1 MTTTFITLDVW
12 QPSNIRVKVNQG
24 EVNSRFLQ
32 VKILDKKKPF
42 NLTGKTVIFYAT
54 KPDGNLIFN
63 NCEIEKATN
72 GIVTLQLTSQMSIV
86 PGIMRDC
93 EFHIL
98 DEELTKLKV
107 KGLSIEIARCTD
119 FESAI
124 ESTSEFTALTQ
135 ALDEVNKVM
144 EAYSE
149 ENIMGKIMSMDG
161 EGCGLD
167 ADLLDGK
174 HGSEYATAKQGE
186 KADSA
191 VQGIK
196 ANGLVLPVD
205 SANAVNLTPENLNVV
220 PIGRTVNNKALSSD
234 ITLSYSD
241 VGGASSTQGSKAD
254 SAIQGIRGNG
264 TAILPDES
272 RIVNI
277 TPENIEAV
285 PITRTIN
292 EKALSSNIT
301 ITALDIGAAS
311 IEQGNKADSAIQS
324 IQGNGKIIQP
334 DFNRSVVITPE
345 NIGAVPLERN
355 INDKALDEDI
365 TLSASDIGAAAIEHG
380 EHVPSVQAADNSVF
394 LRNDNS
400 WQPVTPE
407 NIGAATEEQGQ
418 KADYA
423 IQGIQ
428 VNGVHVSPDLN
439 RYVNVTIED
448 LEAVP
453 KERKINN
460 KSLDA
465 DITLT
470 AADIGAAEINH
481 SHTPQEI
488 GAATTE
494 QGSKADSA
502 IQGVKLNGNLLIL
515 DDENVVDIEV
525 SEVSG
530 ATAAQGAK
538 ADSAI
543 QGVKING
550 SLITPD
556 DENVVDIE
564 VSEVVPIEKGGTGA
578 TTVEQAWQN
587 LKIYTDVSQLGL
599 SFKTT
604 CKSIYQALPAGAIG
618 MFPFESKYDTIT
630 DAPCSK
636 GIITIFNPVKYRPL
650 LLCQQCISTGSAHA
664 YFFVGYANS
673 TYDNVTWYRIFN
685 GDMTASIPQGG
696 TGANTAEQALI
707 NLGAAKSADIGDVT
721 TLATTDKT
729 VVGAINELY
738 SLINPGS

>member
-1 MTTTFITLDVW
+1 MTTKSITLNVW
-12 QPSNIRVKVNQG
+12 QPNDMRVKVNQG
-24 EVNSRFLQ
+24 EVNSRFLEI
-32 VKILDKKKPF
+32 KILDKKKAF
-42 NLTGKTVIFYAT
+42 NLTDKTVIFYAT

-63 NCEIEKATN
+63 YCEIIDAQKGLINLAM
-72 GIVTLQLTSQMSIV
+72 TSQMSIV

-93 EFHIL
+93 EIDIL

-107 KGLSIEIARCTD
+107 KGLSIEIIRCTD

-124 ESTSEFTALTQ
+124 ESTSEFTV
-135 ALDEVNKVM
+135 LDEALADVKKVM
-144 EAYSE
+144 DAYSE

-174 HGSEYATAKQGE
+174 HGSEYATAAQGE
-186 KADSA
+186 KAESA
-191 VQGIK
+191 IQGIK
-196 ANGLVLPVD
+196 ANGLVLPID
-205 SANAVNLTPENLNVV
+205 SANVVNLTPENLNVV
-220 PIGRTVNNKALSSD
+220 PIGRTVNNKELSSD

-241 VGGASSTQGSKAD
+241 VGGASSAQGSKAD

-264 TAILPDES
+264 MAILPDES

-292 EKALSSNIT
+292 EKALSRNIT

-345 NIGAVPLERN
+345 NIGAVPVERK
-355 INDKALDEDI
+355 INDKALNEDI

-380 EHVPSVQAADNSVF
+380 EHVPSVQAADNSIF

-400 WQPVTPE
+400 WKPVTPK

-428 VNGVHVSPDLN
+428 VNGVYVSPDLN

-460 KSLDA
+460 KSLES
-465 DITLT
+465 DIALT
-470 AADIGAAEINH
+470 AADVWAAEINH

-488 GAATTE
+488 NAATAE
-494 QGSKADSA
+494 QGMKADLA
-502 IQGVKLNGNLLIL
+502 VQGVKLNGSLIIP
-515 DDENVVDIEV
+515 DAENVVDIEV
-525 SEVSG
+525 SELGG
-530 ATAAQGAK
+530 ATAEQGAK
-538 ADSAI
+538 ADSAL
-543 QGVKING
+543 QGVKVNGTLLEADSQNIVDVIVSGGGGSSSVTYTAEIGTNWVAAETGEYTQTVVVNGILATDNPIVDVVLDTAKNTALSQLEAWSLISKIETSNG
-550 SLITPD
+550 SITVTCLEEAPTTAILIQIK
-556 DENVVDIE
+556 VV
-564 VSEVVPIEKGGTGA
+564 
-578 TTVEQAWQN
+578 
-587 LKIYTDVSQLGL
+587 
-599 SFKTT
+599 
-604 CKSIYQALPAGAIG
+604 
-618 MFPFESKYDTIT
+618 
-630 DAPCSK
+630 
-636 GIITIFNPVKYRPL
+636 R
-650 LLCQQCISTGSAHA
+650 
-664 YFFVGYANS
+664 
-673 TYDNVTWYRIFN
+673 
-685 GDMTASIPQGG
+685 
-696 TGANTAEQALI
+696 
-707 NLGAAKSADIGDVT
+707 
-721 TLATTDKT
+721 
-729 VVGAINELY
+729 
-738 SLINPGS
+738 

>member
-1 MTTTFITLDVW
+1 M
-12 QPSNIRVKVNQG
+12 
-24 EVNSRFLQ
+24 
-32 VKILDKKKPF
+32 
-42 NLTGKTVIFYAT
+42 
-54 KPDGNLIFN
+54 IFN
-63 NCEIEKATN
+63 YCEIIDAQKGLINLAM
-72 GIVTLQLTSQMSIV
+72 TSQMSIV

-93 EFHIL
+93 EIDIL

-107 KGLSIEIARCTD
+107 KGLSIEIIRCTD

-124 ESTSEFTALTQ
+124 ESTSEFTV
-135 ALDEVNKVM
+135 LDEALADVKKVM
-144 EAYSE
+144 DAYSE

-174 HGSEYATAKQGE
+174 HGSEYATAAQGE
-186 KADSA
+186 KAESA
-191 VQGIK
+191 IQGIK
-196 ANGLVLPVD
+196 ANGLVLPID
-205 SANAVNLTPENLNVV
+205 SGNAVNLTPENLNVV

-241 VGGASSTQGSKAD
+241 VGGASSAQGSKAD

-264 TAILPDES
+264 MAILPDES

-345 NIGAVPLERN
+345 NIGAVPVERK
-355 INDKALDEDI
+355 INDKALNEDI

-380 EHVPSVQAADNSVF
+380 EHVPSVQAADNSIF

-400 WQPVTPE
+400 WEPVTPK

-428 VNGVHVSPDLN
+428 VNGVYVSPDLN

-460 KSLDA
+460 KNLES
-465 DITLT
+465 DIALT
-470 AADIGAAEINH
+470 AADVWAAEINH

-488 GAATTE
+488 NAATAE
-494 QGSKADSA
+494 QGMKADLA
-502 IQGVKLNGNLLIL
+502 VQGVKLNGSLIIP
-515 DDENVVDIEV
+515 DAENVVDIEV
-525 SEVSG
+525 SELGG
-530 ATAAQGAK
+530 ATAEQGAK
-538 ADSAI
+538 ADSAL
-543 QGVKING
+543 QGVKVNGTLLEADSQNIVDVIVSGGGGSSSVTYTAEIGTNWVAAETGEYTQTVVVNGILATDNPIVDVVLDTAKNTALSQLEAWSLISKIETSNG
-550 SLITPD
+550 SITVTCLEEAPTTAIPIQIK
-556 DENVVDIE
+556 VV
-564 VSEVVPIEKGGTGA
+564 S
-578 TTVEQAWQN
+578 
-587 LKIYTDVSQLGL
+587 
-599 SFKTT
+599 
-604 CKSIYQALPAGAIG
+604 
-618 MFPFESKYDTIT
+618 
-630 DAPCSK
+630 
-636 GIITIFNPVKYRPL
+636 
-650 LLCQQCISTGSAHA
+650 
-664 YFFVGYANS
+664 
-673 TYDNVTWYRIFN
+673 
-685 GDMTASIPQGG
+685 
-696 TGANTAEQALI
+696 
-707 NLGAAKSADIGDVT
+707 
-721 TLATTDKT
+721 
-729 VVGAINELY
+729 
-738 SLINPGS
+738 

>member
-1 MTTTFITLDVW
+1 MTTKSITLNVW
-12 QPSNIRVKVNQG
+12 QPNDVRVQVNQG
-24 EVNSRFLQ
+24 EVNSRFLEI
-32 VKILDKKKPF
+32 KILDKKKAF
-42 NLTGKTVIFYAT
+42 NLTDKTVIFYAT

-63 NCEIEKATN
+63 YCEIIDAQKGLINLAM
-72 GIVTLQLTSQMSIV
+72 TSQMSIV

-93 EFHIL
+93 EIDIL

-107 KGLSIEIARCTD
+107 KGLSIEIIRCTD

-124 ESTSEFTALTQ
+124 ESTSEFTV
-135 ALDEVNKVM
+135 LDEALADVKKVM
-144 EAYSE
+144 DAYSE

-174 HGSEYATAKQGE
+174 HGSEYATAAQGE
-186 KADSA
+186 KAESA
-191 VQGIK
+191 IQGIK
-196 ANGLVLPVD
+196 ANGLVLPID
-205 SANAVNLTPENLNVV
+205 SANVVNLTPENLNVV
-220 PIGRTVNNKALSSD
+220 PIGRTVNNKELSSD

-241 VGGASSTQGSKAD
+241 VGGASSAQGSKAD
-254 SAIQGIRGNG
+254 SAIQEIRGNG

-301 ITALDIGAAS
+301 INALDIGAAS

-345 NIGAVPLERN
+345 NIGAVPVERK
-355 INDKALDEDI
+355 INDKALNEDI

-380 EHVPSVQAADNSVF
+380 EHVPSVQAADNSIF

-400 WQPVTPE
+400 WEPVTPK

-428 VNGVHVSPDLN
+428 VNGVYVSPDLN

-460 KSLDA
+460 KSLES
-465 DITLT
+465 DIALT
-470 AADIGAAEINH
+470 AADVWAAEINH

-488 GAATTE
+488 NAATAE
-494 QGSKADSA
+494 QGMKADLA
-502 IQGVKLNGNLLIL
+502 VQGVKLNGSLIIP
-515 DDENVVDIEV
+515 DAENVVDIEV
-525 SEVSG
+525 SELGG
-530 ATAAQGAK
+530 ATAEQGAK
-538 ADSAI
+538 ADSAL
-543 QGVKING
+543 QGVKVNGTLLEPDSQNIVDVIVSGGGGSSSVTYTAEIGTNWVAAETGEYTQTVVVNGILATDNPIVDVVLATAKNTALSQLEAWSLISKIETSNG
-550 SLITPD
+550 SITVTCLEEAPTTAIPIQIK
-556 DENVVDIE
+556 VV
-564 VSEVVPIEKGGTGA
+564 
-578 TTVEQAWQN
+578 
-587 LKIYTDVSQLGL
+587 
-599 SFKTT
+599 
-604 CKSIYQALPAGAIG
+604 
-618 MFPFESKYDTIT
+618 
-630 DAPCSK
+630 
-636 GIITIFNPVKYRPL
+636 R
-650 LLCQQCISTGSAHA
+650 
-664 YFFVGYANS
+664 
-673 TYDNVTWYRIFN
+673 
-685 GDMTASIPQGG
+685 
-696 TGANTAEQALI
+696 
-707 NLGAAKSADIGDVT
+707 
-721 TLATTDKT
+721 
-729 VVGAINELY
+729 
-738 SLINPGS
+738 

>member
-1 MTTTFITLDVW
+1 MTTKSITLNVW
-12 QPSNIRVKVNQG
+12 QPNDVRVQVNQG
-24 EVNSRFLQ
+24 EVNSRFLEI
-32 VKILDKKKPF
+32 KILDKKKAF
-42 NLTGKTVIFYAT
+42 NLAGKTVIFYAT

-63 NCEIEKATN
+63 YCEIIDAQKGLINLAM
-72 GIVTLQLTSQMSIV
+72 TSQMSIV

-93 EFHIL
+93 EIDIL

-107 KGLSIEIARCTD
+107 KGLSIEIIRCTD

-124 ESTSEFTALTQ
+124 ESTSEFTV
-135 ALDEVNKVM
+135 LDEALADVKKVM
-144 EAYSE
+144 DAYSE

-174 HGSEYATAKQGE
+174 HGSEYATAAQGE
-186 KADSA
+186 KAESA
-191 VQGIK
+191 IQGIK
-196 ANGLVLPVD
+196 ANGLVLPID
-205 SANAVNLTPENLNVV
+205 SANVVNLTPENLNVV
-220 PIGRTVNNKALSSD
+220 PIGRTVNNKELSSD

-241 VGGASSTQGSKAD
+241 VGGASSAQGSKAD

-264 TAILPDES
+264 MAILPDES

-292 EKALSSNIT
+292 EKALSRNIT

-345 NIGAVPLERN
+345 NIGAVPVERK
-355 INDKALDEDI
+355 INDKALNEDI

-380 EHVPSVQAADNSVF
+380 EHVPSVQAADNSIF

-400 WQPVTPE
+400 WKPVTPK

-428 VNGVHVSPDLN
+428 VNGVYVSPDLN

-460 KSLDA
+460 KNLES
-465 DITLT
+465 DIALT
-470 AADIGAAEINH
+470 AADVWAAEINH

-488 GAATTE
+488 NAATAK
-494 QGSKADSA
+494 QGMKADLA
-502 IQGVKLNGNLLIL
+502 VQGVKLNGSLIIP
-515 DDENVVDIEV
+515 DAENVVDIEV
-525 SEVSG
+525 SELGG
-530 ATAAQGAK
+530 ATAEQGAK
-538 ADSAI
+538 ADSAL
-543 QGVKING
+543 QGVKVNGTLLEADSQNIVDVIVSGGGGSSSVTYTAEIGANWVAAETGEYTQTVVVNGILATDNPIVDVVLDTAKNTALSQLEAWSLISKIETSNG
-550 SLITPD
+550 SITVTCLEEAPTTAILIQIK
-556 DENVVDIE
+556 VV
-564 VSEVVPIEKGGTGA
+564 
-578 TTVEQAWQN
+578 
-587 LKIYTDVSQLGL
+587 
-599 SFKTT
+599 
-604 CKSIYQALPAGAIG
+604 
-618 MFPFESKYDTIT
+618 
-630 DAPCSK
+630 
-636 GIITIFNPVKYRPL
+636 R
-650 LLCQQCISTGSAHA
+650 
-664 YFFVGYANS
+664 
-673 TYDNVTWYRIFN
+673 
-685 GDMTASIPQGG
+685 
-696 TGANTAEQALI
+696 
-707 NLGAAKSADIGDVT
+707 
-721 TLATTDKT
+721 
-729 VVGAINELY
+729 
-738 SLINPGS
+738 

>member
-1 MTTTFITLDVW
+1 MTTKSITLNVW
-12 QPSNIRVKVNQG
+12 QPNDVRVQVNQG
-24 EVNSRFLQ
+24 EVNSRFLEI
-32 VKILDKKKPF
+32 KILDKKKAF

-63 NCEIEKATN
+63 YCEIIDAQKGLINLAM
-72 GIVTLQLTSQMSIV
+72 TSQMSIV

-93 EFHIL
+93 ELDIL
-98 DEELTKLKV
+98 DDKLTKLKV
-107 KGLSIEIARCTD
+107 KGLSIEITRCTD

-196 ANGLVLPVD
+196 ANGLVLPID
-205 SANAVNLTPENLNVV
+205 SANVVNLTPKNLNVV
-220 PIGRTVNNKALSSD
+220 PIGRTVNNKELSSD

-241 VGGASSTQGSKAD
+241 VGGASSAQGSKAD

-264 TAILPDES
+264 MAILPDES

-301 ITALDIGAAS
+301 ITALDISAAS

-345 NIGAVPLERN
+345 NIGAVPVERK
-355 INDKALDEDI
+355 INDKALNEDI

-380 EHVPSVQAADNSVF
+380 EHVPSVQAADNSIF

-400 WQPVTPE
+400 WKPVTPK

-460 KSLDA
+460 KNLES
-465 DITLT
+465 DIALT
-470 AADIGAAEINH
+470 AADVWAAEINH

-488 GAATTE
+488 NAATAE
-494 QGSKADSA
+494 QGMKADLA
-502 IQGVKLNGNLLIL
+502 VQGVKLNGSLIIP
-515 DDENVVDIEV
+515 DAENVVDIEV
-525 SEVSG
+525 SELGG
-530 ATAAQGAK
+530 ATAEQGAK
-538 ADSAI
+538 ADSAL
-543 QGVKING
+543 QGVKVNGTLLEADSQNIVDVIVSGGGGSSSVTYTAEIGANWVAAETGEYTQTVVVNGILATDNPIVDVVLDTAKNTALSQLEAWSLISKIETSNG
-550 SLITPD
+550 SITVTCLEEAPTTAILIQIK
-556 DENVVDIE
+556 VV
-564 VSEVVPIEKGGTGA
+564 
-578 TTVEQAWQN
+578 
-587 LKIYTDVSQLGL
+587 
-599 SFKTT
+599 
-604 CKSIYQALPAGAIG
+604 
-618 MFPFESKYDTIT
+618 
-630 DAPCSK
+630 
-636 GIITIFNPVKYRPL
+636 R
-650 LLCQQCISTGSAHA
+650 
-664 YFFVGYANS
+664 
-673 TYDNVTWYRIFN
+673 
-685 GDMTASIPQGG
+685 
-696 TGANTAEQALI
+696 
-707 NLGAAKSADIGDVT
+707 
-721 TLATTDKT
+721 
-729 VVGAINELY
+729 
-738 SLINPGS
+738 

>member
-1 MTTTFITLDVW
+1 MTTKSITLNVW
-12 QPSNIRVKVNQG
+12 QPNDVRVQVNQG
-24 EVNSRFLQ
+24 EVNSRFLEI
-32 VKILDKKKPF
+32 KILDKKKAF
-42 NLTGKTVIFYAT
+42 NLAGKTVIFYAT

-63 NCEIEKATN
+63 YCEIIDAQKGLINLAM
-72 GIVTLQLTSQMSIV
+72 TSQMSIV

-93 EFHIL
+93 EIDIL

-107 KGLSIEIARCTD
+107 KGLSIEIIRCTD

-124 ESTSEFTALTQ
+124 ESTSEFTV
-135 ALDEVNKVM
+135 LDEALADVKKVM
-144 EAYSE
+144 DAYSE

-174 HGSEYATAKQGE
+174 HGSEYATAAQGE
-186 KADSA
+186 KAESA
-191 VQGIK
+191 IQGIK
-196 ANGLVLPVD
+196 ANGLVLPID
-205 SANAVNLTPENLNVV
+205 SANVVNLTPENLNVV
-220 PIGRTVNNKALSSD
+220 PIGRTVNNKELSSD

-241 VGGASSTQGSKAD
+241 VGGASSAQGSKAD

-264 TAILPDES
+264 MAILPDES

-345 NIGAVPLERN
+345 NIGAVPVERK
-355 INDKALDEDI
+355 INDKALNEDI

-380 EHVPSVQAADNSVF
+380 EHVPSVQAADNSIF

-400 WQPVTPE
+400 WKPVTPK

-428 VNGVHVSPDLN
+428 VNGVYVSPDLN

-460 KSLDA
+460 KNLES
-465 DITLT
+465 DIALT
-470 AADIGAAEINH
+470 AADVWAAEINH

-488 GAATTE
+488 NAATAE
-494 QGSKADSA
+494 QGMKADLA
-502 IQGVKLNGNLLIL
+502 VQGVKLNGSLIIP
-515 DDENVVDIEV
+515 DAENVVDIEV
-525 SEVSG
+525 SELGG
-530 ATAAQGAK
+530 ATAEQGAK
-538 ADSAI
+538 ADSAL
-543 QGVKING
+543 QGVKVNGTLLEADSQNIVDVIVSGGGGSSSVTYTAEIGTNWVAAETGEYTQTVVVNGILATDNPIVDVVLATAKNTALSQLEAWSLISKIETSNG
-550 SLITPD
+550 SITVTCLEEAPTTAIPIQIK
-556 DENVVDIE
+556 VV
-564 VSEVVPIEKGGTGA
+564 
-578 TTVEQAWQN
+578 
-587 LKIYTDVSQLGL
+587 
-599 SFKTT
+599 
-604 CKSIYQALPAGAIG
+604 
-618 MFPFESKYDTIT
+618 
-630 DAPCSK
+630 
-636 GIITIFNPVKYRPL
+636 R
-650 LLCQQCISTGSAHA
+650 
-664 YFFVGYANS
+664 
-673 TYDNVTWYRIFN
+673 
-685 GDMTASIPQGG
+685 
-696 TGANTAEQALI
+696 
-707 NLGAAKSADIGDVT
+707 
-721 TLATTDKT
+721 
-729 VVGAINELY
+729 
-738 SLINPGS
+738 

>member
-1 MTTTFITLDVW
+1 MTTKSITLNVW
-12 QPSNIRVKVNQG
+12 QPNDVRVQVNQG
-24 EVNSRFLQ
+24 EVNSRFLEI
-32 VKILDKKKPF
+32 KILDKKKAF

-63 NCEIEKATN
+63 YCEIIDAQKGLINLAM
-72 GIVTLQLTSQMSIV
+72 TSQMSIV

-93 EFHIL
+93 EIDIL

-107 KGLSIEIARCTD
+107 KGLSIEIIRCTD

-124 ESTSEFTALTQ
+124 ESTSEFTV
-135 ALDEVNKVM
+135 LDEALADVKKVM
-144 EAYSE
+144 DAYSE

-174 HGSEYATAKQGE
+174 HGSEYATAAQGE
-186 KADSA
+186 KAESA
-191 VQGIK
+191 IQGIK
-196 ANGLVLPVD
+196 ANGLVLPID
-205 SANAVNLTPENLNVV
+205 SANVVNLTPENLNVV
-220 PIGRTVNNKALSSD
+220 PIGRTVNNKELSSD

-241 VGGASSTQGSKAD
+241 VGGASSAQGSKAD

-264 TAILPDES
+264 MAILPDES

-345 NIGAVPLERN
+345 NIGAVPVERK
-355 INDKALDEDI
+355 INDKALNEDI

-380 EHVPSVQAADNSVF
+380 EHVPSVQAADNSIF

-400 WQPVTPE
+400 WEPVTPK

-428 VNGVHVSPDLN
+428 VNGVYVSPDLN

-460 KSLDA
+460 KNLES
-465 DITLT
+465 DIALT
-470 AADIGAAEINH
+470 AADVWAAEINH

-488 GAATTE
+488 NAATAE
-494 QGSKADSA
+494 QGMKADLA
-502 IQGVKLNGNLLIL
+502 VQGVKLNGSLIIP
-515 DDENVVDIEV
+515 DAENVVDIEV
-525 SEVSG
+525 SELGG
-530 ATAAQGAK
+530 ATAEQGAK
-538 ADSAI
+538 ADSAL
-543 QGVKING
+543 QGVKVNGTLLEADSQNIVDVIVSGGGGSSSVTYTAEIGANWVAAETGEYTQTVVVNGILATDNPIVDVVLDTAKNTALSQLEAWSLISKIETSNG
-550 SLITPD
+550 SITVTCLEEAPTTAIPIQIK
-556 DENVVDIE
+556 VV
-564 VSEVVPIEKGGTGA
+564 S
-578 TTVEQAWQN
+578 
-587 LKIYTDVSQLGL
+587 
-599 SFKTT
+599 
-604 CKSIYQALPAGAIG
+604 
-618 MFPFESKYDTIT
+618 
-630 DAPCSK
+630 
-636 GIITIFNPVKYRPL
+636 
-650 LLCQQCISTGSAHA
+650 
-664 YFFVGYANS
+664 
-673 TYDNVTWYRIFN
+673 
-685 GDMTASIPQGG
+685 
-696 TGANTAEQALI
+696 
-707 NLGAAKSADIGDVT
+707 
-721 TLATTDKT
+721 
-729 VVGAINELY
+729 
-738 SLINPGS
+738 

>member
-1 MTTTFITLDVW
+1 MTTKSITLNVW
-12 QPSNIRVKVNQG
+12 QPNDVRVQVNQG
-24 EVNSRFLQ
+24 EVNSRFLEI
-32 VKILDKKKPF
+32 KILDKKKAF

-63 NCEIEKATN
+63 YCEIIDAQKGLINLAM
-72 GIVTLQLTSQMSIV
+72 TSQMSIV

-93 EFHIL
+93 EIDIL
-98 DEELTKLKV
+98 DDELTKLKV
-107 KGLSIEIARCTD
+107 KGLSIEIIRCTD

-124 ESTSEFTALTQ
+124 ESTSEFTV
-135 ALDEVNKVM
+135 LDEALADVKKVM
-144 EAYSE
+144 DAYSE

-174 HGSEYATAKQGE
+174 HGSEYATAAQGE
-186 KADSA
+186 KAESA
-191 VQGIK
+191 IQGIK
-196 ANGLVLPVD
+196 ANGLVLPID
-205 SANAVNLTPENLNVV
+205 SANVVNLTPENLNVV
-220 PIGRTVNNKALSSD
+220 PIGRTVNNKELSSD

-241 VGGASSTQGSKAD
+241 VGGASSAQGSKAD

-264 TAILPDES
+264 MAILPDES

-292 EKALSSNIT
+292 EKALSRNIT

-345 NIGAVPLERN
+345 NIGAVPVERK
-355 INDKALDEDI
+355 INDKALNEDI

-380 EHVPSVQAADNSVF
+380 EHVPSVQAADNSIF

-400 WQPVTPE
+400 WKPVTPK

-428 VNGVHVSPDLN
+428 VNGVYVSPDLN

-460 KSLDA
+460 KSLES
-465 DITLT
+465 DIALT
-470 AADIGAAEINH
+470 AADVWAAEINH

-488 GAATTE
+488 NAATAE
-494 QGSKADSA
+494 QGMKADLA
-502 IQGVKLNGNLLIL
+502 VQGVKLNGSLIIP
-515 DDENVVDIEV
+515 DAENVVDIEV
-525 SEVSG
+525 SELGG
-530 ATAAQGAK
+530 ATAEQGAK
-538 ADSAI
+538 ADSAL
-543 QGVKING
+543 QGVKVNGTLLEPDSQNIVDVIVSGGGGSSSVTYTAEIGTNWVAAETGEYTQTVVVNGILATDNPIVDVVLATAKNTALSQLEAWSLISKIETSNG
-550 SLITPD
+550 SITVTCLEEAPTTAIPIQIK
-556 DENVVDIE
+556 VV
-564 VSEVVPIEKGGTGA
+564 
-578 TTVEQAWQN
+578 
-587 LKIYTDVSQLGL
+587 
-599 SFKTT
+599 
-604 CKSIYQALPAGAIG
+604 
-618 MFPFESKYDTIT
+618 
-630 DAPCSK
+630 
-636 GIITIFNPVKYRPL
+636 R
-650 LLCQQCISTGSAHA
+650 
-664 YFFVGYANS
+664 
-673 TYDNVTWYRIFN
+673 
-685 GDMTASIPQGG
+685 
-696 TGANTAEQALI
+696 
-707 NLGAAKSADIGDVT
+707 
-721 TLATTDKT
+721 
-729 VVGAINELY
+729 
-738 SLINPGS
+738 

>member
-1 MTTTFITLDVW
+1 MTTKSITLNVW
-12 QPSNIRVKVNQG
+12 QPNDVRVQVNQG
-24 EVNSRFLQ
+24 EVNSRFLEI
-32 VKILDKKKPF
+32 KILDKKKAF

-63 NCEIEKATN
+63 YCEIIDAQKGLINLAM
-72 GIVTLQLTSQMSIV
+72 TSQMSIV

-93 EFHIL
+93 EIDIL

-107 KGLSIEIARCTD
+107 KGLSIEIIRCTD

-124 ESTSEFTALTQ
+124 ESTSEFTV
-135 ALDEVNKVM
+135 LDEALADVKKVM
-144 EAYSE
+144 DAYSE

-174 HGSEYATAKQGE
+174 HGSEYATAAQGE
-186 KADSA
+186 KAESA
-191 VQGIK
+191 IQGIK
-196 ANGLVLPVD
+196 ANGLVLTVD

-220 PIGRTVNNKALSSD
+220 PIGRTVNNKELSSD

-241 VGGASSTQGSKAD
+241 VGGASSAQGSKAD

-264 TAILPDES
+264 MAILPDES

-345 NIGAVPLERN
+345 NIGAVPVERK
-355 INDKALDEDI
+355 INDKALNEDI

-380 EHVPSVQAADNSVF
+380 EHVPSVQAADNSIF

-400 WQPVTPE
+400 WKPVTPK

-428 VNGVHVSPDLN
+428 VNGVYVSPDLN

-460 KSLDA
+460 KNLES
-465 DITLT
+465 DIALT
-470 AADIGAAEINH
+470 AADVWAAEINH

-488 GAATTE
+488 NAATAE
-494 QGSKADSA
+494 QGMKADLA
-502 IQGVKLNGNLLIL
+502 VQGVKLNGSLIIP
-515 DDENVVDIEV
+515 DAENVVDIEV
-525 SEVSG
+525 SELGG
-530 ATAAQGAK
+530 ATAEQGAK
-538 ADSAI
+538 ADSAL
-543 QGVKING
+543 QGVKVNGTLLEADSQNIVDVIVSGGGGSSSVTYTAEIGTNWVAAETGEYTQTVVVNGILATDNPIVDVVLDTAKNTALSQLEAWSLISKIETSNG
-550 SLITPD
+550 SITVTCLEEAPTTAILIQIK
-556 DENVVDIE
+556 VV
-564 VSEVVPIEKGGTGA
+564 
-578 TTVEQAWQN
+578 
-587 LKIYTDVSQLGL
+587 
-599 SFKTT
+599 
-604 CKSIYQALPAGAIG
+604 
-618 MFPFESKYDTIT
+618 
-630 DAPCSK
+630 
-636 GIITIFNPVKYRPL
+636 R
-650 LLCQQCISTGSAHA
+650 
-664 YFFVGYANS
+664 
-673 TYDNVTWYRIFN
+673 
-685 GDMTASIPQGG
+685 
-696 TGANTAEQALI
+696 
-707 NLGAAKSADIGDVT
+707 
-721 TLATTDKT
+721 
-729 VVGAINELY
+729 
-738 SLINPGS
+738 

>member
-1 MTTTFITLDVW
+1 MTTKSITLNVW
-12 QPSNIRVKVNQG
+12 QPNDVRVQVNQG
-24 EVNSRFLQ
+24 EVNSRFLEI
-32 VKILDKKKPF
+32 KILDKKKAF
-42 NLTGKTVIFYAT
+42 NLAGKTVIFYAT

-63 NCEIEKATN
+63 YCEIIDAQKGLINLAM
-72 GIVTLQLTSQMSIV
+72 TSQMSIV

-93 EFHIL
+93 EIDIL
-98 DEELTKLKV
+98 DDELTKLKV

-124 ESTSEFTALTQ
+124 ESMSEFTALTQ

-174 HGSEYATAKQGE
+174 HGSEYATAAQGE
-186 KADSA
+186 KAESA
-191 VQGIK
+191 IQGIK
-196 ANGLVLPVD
+196 ANGLVLPID
-205 SANAVNLTPENLNVV
+205 SANVVNLTPENLNVV

-241 VGGASSTQGSKAD
+241 VGGASSAQGSKAD

-264 TAILPDES
+264 MAILPDES

-345 NIGAVPLERN
+345 NIGAVPVERK
-355 INDKALDEDI
+355 INDKALNEDI

-380 EHVPSVQAADNSVF
+380 EHVPSVQAADNSIF

-400 WQPVTPE
+400 WEPVTPK

-428 VNGVHVSPDLN
+428 VNGVYVSPDLN

-460 KSLDA
+460 KNLES
-465 DITLT
+465 DIALT
-470 AADIGAAEINH
+470 AADVWAAEINH

-488 GAATTE
+488 NAATAE
-494 QGSKADSA
+494 QGMKADLA
-502 IQGVKLNGNLLIL
+502 VQGVKLNGSLIIP
-515 DDENVVDIEV
+515 DAENVVDIEV
-525 SEVSG
+525 SELGG
-530 ATAAQGAK
+530 ATAEQGAK
-538 ADSAI
+538 ADSAL
-543 QGVKING
+543 QGVKVNGTLLEADSQNIVDVIVSGGGGSSSVTYTAEIGTNWVAAETGEYTQTVVVNGILATDNPIVDVVLDTAKNTALSQLEAWSLISKIETSNG
-550 SLITPD
+550 SITVTCLEEAPTTAIPIQIK
-556 DENVVDIE
+556 VV
-564 VSEVVPIEKGGTGA
+564 S
-578 TTVEQAWQN
+578 
-587 LKIYTDVSQLGL
+587 
-599 SFKTT
+599 
-604 CKSIYQALPAGAIG
+604 
-618 MFPFESKYDTIT
+618 
-630 DAPCSK
+630 
-636 GIITIFNPVKYRPL
+636 
-650 LLCQQCISTGSAHA
+650 
-664 YFFVGYANS
+664 
-673 TYDNVTWYRIFN
+673 
-685 GDMTASIPQGG
+685 
-696 TGANTAEQALI
+696 
-707 NLGAAKSADIGDVT
+707 
-721 TLATTDKT
+721 
-729 VVGAINELY
+729 
-738 SLINPGS
+738 

>member
-1 MTTTFITLDVW
+1 MTTKSITLNVW
-12 QPSNIRVKVNQG
+12 QPNDVRVQVNQG
-24 EVNSRFLQ
+24 EVNSRFLEI
-32 VKILDKKKPF
+32 KILDKKKAF
-42 NLTGKTVIFYAT
+42 NLAGKTVIFYAT

-63 NCEIEKATN
+63 YCEIIDAQKGLINLAM
-72 GIVTLQLTSQMSIV
+72 TSQMSIV

-93 EFHIL
+93 EIDIL

-107 KGLSIEIARCTD
+107 KGLSIEIIRCTD

-124 ESTSEFTALTQ
+124 ESTSEFTV
-135 ALDEVNKVM
+135 LDEALADVKKVM
-144 EAYSE
+144 DAYSE

-174 HGSEYATAKQGE
+174 HGSEYATAAQGE
-186 KADSA
+186 KAESA
-191 VQGIK
+191 IQGIK
-196 ANGLVLPVD
+196 ANGLVLPID
-205 SANAVNLTPENLNVV
+205 SANVVNLTPENLNVV
-220 PIGRTVNNKALSSD
+220 PIGRTVNNKELSSD

-241 VGGASSTQGSKAD
+241 VGGASSAQGSKAD

-264 TAILPDES
+264 MAILPDES

-301 ITALDIGAAS
+301 ITALDISAAS

-345 NIGAVPLERN
+345 NIGAVPVERK
-355 INDKALDEDI
+355 INDKALNEDI

-380 EHVPSVQAADNSVF
+380 EHVPSVQAADNSIF

-400 WQPVTPE
+400 WKPVTPK

-428 VNGVHVSPDLN
+428 VNGVYVSPDLN

-460 KSLDA
+460 KSLES
-465 DITLT
+465 DIALT
-470 AADIGAAEINH
+470 AADVWAAEINH

-488 GAATTE
+488 NAATAE
-494 QGSKADSA
+494 QGMKADLA
-502 IQGVKLNGNLLIL
+502 VQGVKLNGSLIIP
-515 DDENVVDIEV
+515 DAENVVDIEV
-525 SEVSG
+525 SELGG
-530 ATAAQGAK
+530 ATAEQGAK
-538 ADSAI
+538 ADSAL
-543 QGVKING
+543 QGVKVNGTLLEADSQNIVDVIVSGGGGSSSVTYTAEIGANWVAAETGEYTQTVVVNGILATDNPIVDVVLDTAKNTALSQLEAWSLISKIETSNG
-550 SLITPD
+550 SITVTCLEEAPTTAIPIQIK
-556 DENVVDIE
+556 VV
-564 VSEVVPIEKGGTGA
+564 S
-578 TTVEQAWQN
+578 
-587 LKIYTDVSQLGL
+587 
-599 SFKTT
+599 
-604 CKSIYQALPAGAIG
+604 
-618 MFPFESKYDTIT
+618 
-630 DAPCSK
+630 
-636 GIITIFNPVKYRPL
+636 
-650 LLCQQCISTGSAHA
+650 
-664 YFFVGYANS
+664 
-673 TYDNVTWYRIFN
+673 
-685 GDMTASIPQGG
+685 
-696 TGANTAEQALI
+696 
-707 NLGAAKSADIGDVT
+707 
-721 TLATTDKT
+721 
-729 VVGAINELY
+729 
-738 SLINPGS
+738 

>member
-1 MTTTFITLDVW
+1 MTTKSITLNVW
-12 QPSNIRVKVNQG
+12 QPNDVRVQVNQG
-24 EVNSRFLQ
+24 EVNSRFLEI
-32 VKILDKKKPF
+32 KILDKKKAF
-42 NLTGKTVIFYAT
+42 NLAGKTVIFYAT

-63 NCEIEKATN
+63 YCEIIDAQKGLINLAM
-72 GIVTLQLTSQMSIV
+72 TSQMSIV

-93 EFHIL
+93 EIDIL

-107 KGLSIEIARCTD
+107 KGLSIEIIRCTD

-124 ESTSEFTALTQ
+124 ESTSEFTV
-135 ALDEVNKVM
+135 LDEALADVKKVM
-144 EAYSE
+144 DAYSE

-174 HGSEYATAKQGE
+174 HGSEYVTAKQGE

-205 SANAVNLTPENLNVV
+205 SANVVNLTPENLNVV
-220 PIGRTVNNKALSSD
+220 PIGRTVNNKELSSD

-241 VGGASSTQGSKAD
+241 VGGASSAQGSKAD

-264 TAILPDES
+264 MAILPDES

-345 NIGAVPLERN
+345 NIGAVPVERK
-355 INDKALDEDI
+355 INDKALNEDI

-380 EHVPSVQAADNSVF
+380 EHVPSVQAADNSIF

-400 WQPVTPE
+400 WKPVTPK

-428 VNGVHVSPDLN
+428 VNGVYVSPDLN

-460 KSLDA
+460 KSLES
-465 DITLT
+465 DIALT
-470 AADIGAAEINH
+470 AADVWAAEINH

-488 GAATTE
+488 NAATAE
-494 QGSKADSA
+494 QGMKADLA
-502 IQGVKLNGNLLIL
+502 VQGVKLNGSLIIP
-515 DDENVVDIEV
+515 DAENVVDIEV
-525 SEVSG
+525 SELGG
-530 ATAAQGAK
+530 ATAEQGAK
-538 ADSAI
+538 ADSAL
-543 QGVKING
+543 QGVKVNGTLLEADSQNIVDVIVSGGGGSSSVTYTAEIGTNWVAAETGEYTQTVVVNGILATDNPIVDVVLDTAKNTALSQLEAWSLISKIETSNG
-550 SLITPD
+550 SITVTCLEEAPTTAILIQIK
-556 DENVVDIE
+556 VV
-564 VSEVVPIEKGGTGA
+564 
-578 TTVEQAWQN
+578 
-587 LKIYTDVSQLGL
+587 
-599 SFKTT
+599 
-604 CKSIYQALPAGAIG
+604 
-618 MFPFESKYDTIT
+618 
-630 DAPCSK
+630 
-636 GIITIFNPVKYRPL
+636 R
-650 LLCQQCISTGSAHA
+650 
-664 YFFVGYANS
+664 
-673 TYDNVTWYRIFN
+673 
-685 GDMTASIPQGG
+685 
-696 TGANTAEQALI
+696 
-707 NLGAAKSADIGDVT
+707 
-721 TLATTDKT
+721 
-729 VVGAINELY
+729 
-738 SLINPGS
+738 

>member
-1 MTTTFITLDVW
+1 MTTKSITLNVW
-12 QPSNIRVKVNQG
+12 QPNDVRVQVNQG
-24 EVNSRFLQ
+24 EVNSRFLEI
-32 VKILDKKKPF
+32 KILDKKKAF

-63 NCEIEKATN
+63 YCEIIDAQKGLINLAM
-72 GIVTLQLTSQMSIV
+72 TSQMSIV

-93 EFHIL
+93 EIDIL

-107 KGLSIEIARCTD
+107 KGLSIEIIRCTD

-124 ESTSEFTALTQ
+124 ESTSEFTV
-135 ALDEVNKVM
+135 LDEALADVKKVM
-144 EAYSE
+144 DAYSE

-220 PIGRTVNNKALSSD
+220 PIGRTVNNKELSSD

-241 VGGASSTQGSKAD
+241 VGGASSAQGSKAD

-264 TAILPDES
+264 MAILPDES

-301 ITALDIGAAS
+301 ITALDISAAS

-345 NIGAVPLERN
+345 NIGAVPVERK
-355 INDKALDEDI
+355 INDKALNEDI

-380 EHVPSVQAADNSVF
+380 EHVPSVQAADNSIF

-400 WQPVTPE
+400 WKPVTPK

-428 VNGVHVSPDLN
+428 VNGVYVSPDLN

-460 KSLDA
+460 KNLES
-465 DITLT
+465 DIALT
-470 AADIGAAEINH
+470 AADVWAAEINH

-488 GAATTE
+488 NAATAE
-494 QGSKADSA
+494 QGMKADLA
-502 IQGVKLNGNLLIL
+502 VQGVKLNGSLIIP
-515 DDENVVDIEV
+515 DAENVVDIEV
-525 SEVSG
+525 SELGG
-530 ATAAQGAK
+530 ATAEQGAK
-538 ADSAI
+538 ADSAL
-543 QGVKING
+543 QGVKVNGTLLEADSQNIVDVIVSGGGGSSSVTYTAEIGTNWVAAETGEYTQTVVVNGILATDNPIVDVVLDTAKNTALSQLEAWSLISKIETSNG
-550 SLITPD
+550 SITVTCLEEAPTTAILIQIK
-556 DENVVDIE
+556 VV
-564 VSEVVPIEKGGTGA
+564 
-578 TTVEQAWQN
+578 
-587 LKIYTDVSQLGL
+587 
-599 SFKTT
+599 
-604 CKSIYQALPAGAIG
+604 
-618 MFPFESKYDTIT
+618 
-630 DAPCSK
+630 
-636 GIITIFNPVKYRPL
+636 R
-650 LLCQQCISTGSAHA
+650 
-664 YFFVGYANS
+664 
-673 TYDNVTWYRIFN
+673 
-685 GDMTASIPQGG
+685 
-696 TGANTAEQALI
+696 
-707 NLGAAKSADIGDVT
+707 
-721 TLATTDKT
+721 
-729 VVGAINELY
+729 
-738 SLINPGS
+738 

>member
-1 MTTTFITLDVW
+1 MTTKSITLNVW
-12 QPSNIRVKVNQG
+12 QPDDVRVQVNQG
-24 EVNSRFLQ
+24 EVNSRFLEI
-32 VKILDKKKPF
+32 KILDKKKAF

-63 NCEIEKATN
+63 YCEIIDAQKGLINLAM
-72 GIVTLQLTSQMSIV
+72 TSQMSIV

-93 EFHIL
+93 EIDIL

-107 KGLSIEIARCTD
+107 KGLSIEIIRCTD

-124 ESTSEFTALTQ
+124 ESTSEFTV
-135 ALDEVNKVM
+135 LDEALADVKKVM
-144 EAYSE
+144 DAYSE

-174 HGSEYATAKQGE
+174 HGSEYATAAQGE
-186 KADSA
+186 KAESA
-191 VQGIK
+191 IQGIK
-196 ANGLVLPVD
+196 ANGLVLPID
-205 SANAVNLTPENLNVV
+205 SANVVNLTPENLNVV
-220 PIGRTVNNKALSSD
+220 PIGRTVNNKELSSD

-241 VGGASSTQGSKAD
+241 VGGASSAQGSKAD

-264 TAILPDES
+264 MAILPDES

-292 EKALSSNIT
+292 EKALSRNIT

-345 NIGAVPLERN
+345 NIGAVPVERK
-355 INDKALDEDI
+355 INDKALNEDI

-380 EHVPSVQAADNSVF
+380 EHVPSVQAADNSIF

-400 WQPVTPE
+400 WKPVTPK

-428 VNGVHVSPDLN
+428 VNGVYVSPDLN

-460 KSLDA
+460 KSLES
-465 DITLT
+465 DIALT
-470 AADIGAAEINH
+470 AADVWAAEINH

-488 GAATTE
+488 NAATAE
-494 QGSKADSA
+494 QGMKADLA
-502 IQGVKLNGNLLIL
+502 VQGVKLNGSLIIP
-515 DDENVVDIEV
+515 DAENVVDIEV
-525 SEVSG
+525 SELGG
-530 ATAAQGAK
+530 ATAEQGAK
-538 ADSAI
+538 ADSAL
-543 QGVKING
+543 QGVKVNGTLLEADSQNIVDVIVSGGGGSSSVTYTAEIGTNWVAAETGEYTQTVVVNGILATDNPIVDVVLDTAKNTALSQLEAWSLISKIETSNG
-550 SLITPD
+550 SITVTCLEEAPTTAIPIQIK
-556 DENVVDIE
+556 VV
-564 VSEVVPIEKGGTGA
+564 S
-578 TTVEQAWQN
+578 
-587 LKIYTDVSQLGL
+587 
-599 SFKTT
+599 
-604 CKSIYQALPAGAIG
+604 
-618 MFPFESKYDTIT
+618 
-630 DAPCSK
+630 
-636 GIITIFNPVKYRPL
+636 
-650 LLCQQCISTGSAHA
+650 
-664 YFFVGYANS
+664 
-673 TYDNVTWYRIFN
+673 
-685 GDMTASIPQGG
+685 
-696 TGANTAEQALI
+696 
-707 NLGAAKSADIGDVT
+707 
-721 TLATTDKT
+721 
-729 VVGAINELY
+729 
-738 SLINPGS
+738 

>member
-1 MTTTFITLDVW
+1 MTTKSITLNVW
-12 QPSNIRVKVNQG
+12 QPNDVRVQVNQG
-24 EVNSRFLQ
+24 EVNSRFLEI
-32 VKILDKKKPF
+32 KILDKKKAF

-63 NCEIEKATN
+63 YCEIIDAQKGLINLAM
-72 GIVTLQLTSQMSIV
+72 TSQMSIV

-93 EFHIL
+93 EIDIL

-107 KGLSIEIARCTD
+107 KGLSIEIIRCTD

-124 ESTSEFTALTQ
+124 ESTSEFTV
-135 ALDEVNKVM
+135 LDEALADVKKVM
-144 EAYSE
+144 DAYSE

-174 HGSEYATAKQGE
+174 HGSEYATAAQGE
-186 KADSA
+186 KAESA
-191 VQGIK
+191 IQGIK
-196 ANGLVLPVD
+196 ANGLVLPID
-205 SANAVNLTPENLNVV
+205 SANVVNLTPENLNVV
-220 PIGRTVNNKALSSD
+220 PIGRTVNNKELSSD

-241 VGGASSTQGSKAD
+241 VGGASSAQGSKAD

-264 TAILPDES
+264 MAILPDES

-345 NIGAVPLERN
+345 NIGAVPVERK
-355 INDKALDEDI
+355 INDKALNEDI

-380 EHVPSVQAADNSVF
+380 EHVPSVQAADNSIF

-400 WQPVTPE
+400 WQPVTPK

-460 KSLDA
+460 KSLES
-465 DITLT
+465 DIALT
-470 AADIGAAEINH
+470 AADVWAAEINH

-488 GAATTE
+488 NAATAE
-494 QGSKADSA
+494 QGMKADLA
-502 IQGVKLNGNLLIL
+502 VQGVKLNGSLIIP
-515 DDENVVDIEV
+515 DAENVVDIEV
-525 SEVSG
+525 SELGG
-530 ATAAQGAK
+530 ATAEQGAK
-538 ADSAI
+538 ADSAL
-543 QGVKING
+543 QGVKVNGTLLEADSQNIVDVIVSGGGGSSSVTYTAEIGTNWVAAETGEYTQTVVVNGILATDNPIVDVVLDTAKNTALSQLEAWSLISKIETSNG
-550 SLITPD
+550 SITVTCLEEAPTTAIPIQIK
-556 DENVVDIE
+556 VV
-564 VSEVVPIEKGGTGA
+564 S
-578 TTVEQAWQN
+578 
-587 LKIYTDVSQLGL
+587 
-599 SFKTT
+599 
-604 CKSIYQALPAGAIG
+604 
-618 MFPFESKYDTIT
+618 
-630 DAPCSK
+630 
-636 GIITIFNPVKYRPL
+636 
-650 LLCQQCISTGSAHA
+650 
-664 YFFVGYANS
+664 
-673 TYDNVTWYRIFN
+673 
-685 GDMTASIPQGG
+685 
-696 TGANTAEQALI
+696 
-707 NLGAAKSADIGDVT
+707 
-721 TLATTDKT
+721 
-729 VVGAINELY
+729 
-738 SLINPGS
+738 

>member
-1 MTTTFITLDVW
+1 MTTKSITLNVW
-12 QPSNIRVKVNQG
+12 QPNDVRVQVNQG
-24 EVNSRFLQ
+24 EVNSRFLEI
-32 VKILDKKKPF
+32 KILDKKKAF

-63 NCEIEKATN
+63 YCEIIDAQKGLINLAM
-72 GIVTLQLTSQMSIV
+72 TSQMSIV

-93 EFHIL
+93 EIDIL

-220 PIGRTVNNKALSSD
+220 PIGRTVNNKELSSD

-241 VGGASSTQGSKAD
+241 VGGASSAQGSKAD

-264 TAILPDES
+264 MAILPDES

-301 ITALDIGAAS
+301 ITALDISAAS

-345 NIGAVPLERN
+345 NIGAVPVERK
-355 INDKALDEDI
+355 INDKALNEDI

-380 EHVPSVQAADNSVF
+380 EHVPSVQAADNSIF

-400 WQPVTPE
+400 WKPVTPK

-460 KSLDA
+460 KNLES
-465 DITLT
+465 DIALT
-470 AADIGAAEINH
+470 AADVWAAEINH

-488 GAATTE
+488 NAATAE
-494 QGSKADSA
+494 QGMKADLA
-502 IQGVKLNGNLLIL
+502 VQGVKLNGSLIIP
-515 DDENVVDIEV
+515 DAENVVDIEV
-525 SEVSG
+525 SELGG
-530 ATAAQGAK
+530 ATAEQGAK
-538 ADSAI
+538 ADSAL
-543 QGVKING
+543 QGVKVNGTLLEADSQNIVDVIVSGGGGSSSVTYTAEIGTNWVAAETGEYTQTVVVNGILATDNPIVDVVLDTAKNTALSQLEAWSLISKIETSNG
-550 SLITPD
+550 SITVTCLEEAPTTAILIQIK
-556 DENVVDIE
+556 VV
-564 VSEVVPIEKGGTGA
+564 
-578 TTVEQAWQN
+578 
-587 LKIYTDVSQLGL
+587 
-599 SFKTT
+599 
-604 CKSIYQALPAGAIG
+604 
-618 MFPFESKYDTIT
+618 
-630 DAPCSK
+630 
-636 GIITIFNPVKYRPL
+636 R
-650 LLCQQCISTGSAHA
+650 
-664 YFFVGYANS
+664 
-673 TYDNVTWYRIFN
+673 
-685 GDMTASIPQGG
+685 
-696 TGANTAEQALI
+696 
-707 NLGAAKSADIGDVT
+707 
-721 TLATTDKT
+721 
-729 VVGAINELY
+729 
-738 SLINPGS
+738 

>member
-1 MTTTFITLDVW
+1 MTTKSITLNVW
-12 QPSNIRVKVNQG
+12 QPNDVRVQVNQG
-24 EVNSRFLQ
+24 EVNSRFLEI
-32 VKILDKKKPF
+32 KILDKKKAF

-63 NCEIEKATN
+63 YCEIIDAQKGLINLAM
-72 GIVTLQLTSQMSIV
+72 TSQMSIV

-93 EFHIL
+93 EIDIL

-107 KGLSIEIARCTD
+107 KGLSIEIIRCTD

-124 ESTSEFTALTQ
+124 ESTSEFTV
-135 ALDEVNKVM
+135 LDEALADVKKVM
-144 EAYSE
+144 DAYSE

-174 HGSEYATAKQGE
+174 HGSEYATAAQGE
-186 KADSA
+186 KAESA
-191 VQGIK
+191 IQGIK
-196 ANGLVLPVD
+196 ANGLVLPID
-205 SANAVNLTPENLNVV
+205 SANVVNLTPENLNVV
-220 PIGRTVNNKALSSD
+220 PIGRTVNNKELSSD

-241 VGGASSTQGSKAD
+241 VGGASSAQGSKAD

-264 TAILPDES
+264 MAILPDES

-345 NIGAVPLERN
+345 NIGAVPVERK
-355 INDKALDEDI
+355 INDKALNEDI

-380 EHVPSVQAADNSVF
+380 EHVPSVQAADNSIF

-400 WQPVTPE
+400 WKPVTPK

-428 VNGVHVSPDLN
+428 VNGVYVSPDLN

-460 KSLDA
+460 KNLES
-465 DITLT
+465 DIALT
-470 AADIGAAEINH
+470 AADVWAAEINH

-488 GAATTE
+488 NAATAE
-494 QGSKADSA
+494 QGMKADLA
-502 IQGVKLNGNLLIL
+502 VQGVKLNGSLIIP
-515 DDENVVDIEV
+515 DAENVVDIEV
-525 SEVSG
+525 SELGG
-530 ATAAQGAK
+530 ATAEQGAK
-538 ADSAI
+538 ADSAL
-543 QGVKING
+543 QGVKVNGTLLEADSQNIVDVIVSGGGGSSSVTYTAEIGTNWVAAETGEYTQTVVVNGILATDNPIVDVVLDTAKNTALSQLEAWSLISKIETSNG
-550 SLITPD
+550 SITVTCLEEAPTTAIPIQIK
-556 DENVVDIE
+556 VV
-564 VSEVVPIEKGGTGA
+564 S
-578 TTVEQAWQN
+578 
-587 LKIYTDVSQLGL
+587 
-599 SFKTT
+599 
-604 CKSIYQALPAGAIG
+604 
-618 MFPFESKYDTIT
+618 
-630 DAPCSK
+630 
-636 GIITIFNPVKYRPL
+636 
-650 LLCQQCISTGSAHA
+650 
-664 YFFVGYANS
+664 
-673 TYDNVTWYRIFN
+673 
-685 GDMTASIPQGG
+685 
-696 TGANTAEQALI
+696 
-707 NLGAAKSADIGDVT
+707 
-721 TLATTDKT
+721 
-729 VVGAINELY
+729 
-738 SLINPGS
+738 

>member
-1 MTTTFITLDVW
+1 MTTKSITLNVW
-12 QPSNIRVKVNQG
+12 QPNDVRVQVNQG
-24 EVNSRFLQ
+24 EVNSRFLEI
-32 VKILDKKKPF
+32 KILDKKKAF
-42 NLTGKTVIFYAT
+42 NLAGKTVIFYAT

-63 NCEIEKATN
+63 YCEIIDAQKGLINLAM
-72 GIVTLQLTSQMSIV
+72 TSQMSIV

-93 EFHIL
+93 EIDIL

-107 KGLSIEIARCTD
+107 KGLSIEIIRCTD

-124 ESTSEFTALTQ
+124 ESTSEFTV
-135 ALDEVNKVM
+135 LDEALADVKKVM
-144 EAYSE
+144 DAYSE

-174 HGSEYATAKQGE
+174 HGSEYATAAQGE
-186 KADSA
+186 KAESA
-191 VQGIK
+191 IQGIK
-196 ANGLVLPVD
+196 ANGLVLPID
-205 SANAVNLTPENLNVV
+205 SANVVNLTPENLNVV
-220 PIGRTVNNKALSSD
+220 PIGRTVNNKELSSD

-241 VGGASSTQGSKAD
+241 VGGASSAQGSKAD

-264 TAILPDES
+264 MAILPDES

-301 ITALDIGAAS
+301 ITALDISAAS

-345 NIGAVPLERN
+345 NIGAVPVERK
-355 INDKALDEDI
+355 INDKALNEDI

-380 EHVPSVQAADNSVF
+380 EHVPSVQAADNSIF

-400 WQPVTPE
+400 WKPVTPK

-428 VNGVHVSPDLN
+428 VNGVYVSPDLN

-460 KSLDA
+460 KSLES
-465 DITLT
+465 DIALT
-470 AADIGAAEINH
+470 AADVWAAEINH

-488 GAATTE
+488 NAATAE
-494 QGSKADSA
+494 QGMKADLA
-502 IQGVKLNGNLLIL
+502 VQGVKLNGSLIIP
-515 DDENVVDIEV
+515 DAENVVDIEV
-525 SEVSG
+525 SELGG
-530 ATAAQGAK
+530 ATAEQGAK
-538 ADSAI
+538 ADSAL
-543 QGVKING
+543 QGVKVNGTLLEADSQNIVDVIVSGGGGSSSVTYTAEIGANWVAAETGEYTQTVVVNGILATDNPIVDVVLDTAKNTALSQLEAWSLISKIETSNG
-550 SLITPD
+550 SITVTCLEEAPTTAILIQIK
-556 DENVVDIE
+556 VV
-564 VSEVVPIEKGGTGA
+564 
-578 TTVEQAWQN
+578 
-587 LKIYTDVSQLGL
+587 
-599 SFKTT
+599 
-604 CKSIYQALPAGAIG
+604 
-618 MFPFESKYDTIT
+618 
-630 DAPCSK
+630 
-636 GIITIFNPVKYRPL
+636 R
-650 LLCQQCISTGSAHA
+650 
-664 YFFVGYANS
+664 
-673 TYDNVTWYRIFN
+673 
-685 GDMTASIPQGG
+685 
-696 TGANTAEQALI
+696 
-707 NLGAAKSADIGDVT
+707 
-721 TLATTDKT
+721 
-729 VVGAINELY
+729 
-738 SLINPGS
+738 

>member
-1 MTTTFITLDVW
+1 MTTKSITLNVW
-12 QPSNIRVKVNQG
+12 QPNDVRVQVNQG
-24 EVNSRFLQ
+24 EVNSRFLEI
-32 VKILDKKKPF
+32 KILDKKKAF

-63 NCEIEKATN
+63 YCEIIDAQKGLINLAM
-72 GIVTLQLTSQMSIV
+72 TSQMSIV

-93 EFHIL
+93 EIDIL

-107 KGLSIEIARCTD
+107 KGLSIEIIRCTD

-124 ESTSEFTALTQ
+124 ESTSEFTV
-135 ALDEVNKVM
+135 LDEALADVKKVM
-144 EAYSE
+144 DAYSE

-174 HGSEYATAKQGE
+174 HGSEYATAAQGE
-186 KADSA
+186 KAESA
-191 VQGIK
+191 IQGIK
-196 ANGLVLPVD
+196 ANGLVLPID
-205 SANAVNLTPENLNVV
+205 SANVVNLTPENLNVV
-220 PIGRTVNNKALSSD
+220 PIGRTVNNKELSSD

-241 VGGASSTQGSKAD
+241 VGGASSAQGSKAD

-264 TAILPDES
+264 MAILPDES

-292 EKALSSNIT
+292 EKALSRNIT

-345 NIGAVPLERN
+345 NIGAVPVERK
-355 INDKALDEDI
+355 INDKALNEDI

-380 EHVPSVQAADNSVF
+380 EHVPSVQAADNSIF

-400 WQPVTPE
+400 WKPVTPK

-428 VNGVHVSPDLN
+428 VNGVYVSPDLN

-460 KSLDA
+460 KSLES
-465 DITLT
+465 DIALT
-470 AADIGAAEINH
+470 AADVWAAEINH

-488 GAATTE
+488 NAATAE
-494 QGSKADSA
+494 QGMKADLA
-502 IQGVKLNGNLLIL
+502 VQGVKLNGSLIIP
-515 DDENVVDIEV
+515 DAENVVDIEV
-525 SEVSG
+525 SELGG
-530 ATAAQGAK
+530 ATAEQGAK
-538 ADSAI
+538 ADSAL
-543 QGVKING
+543 QGVKVNGTLLEADSQNIVDVIVSGGGGSSSVTYTAEIGANWVAAETGEYTQTVVVNGILATDNPIVDVVLDTAKNTALSQLEAWSLISKIETSNG
-550 SLITPD
+550 SITVTCLEEAPTTAIPIQIK
-556 DENVVDIE
+556 VV
-564 VSEVVPIEKGGTGA
+564 S
-578 TTVEQAWQN
+578 
-587 LKIYTDVSQLGL
+587 
-599 SFKTT
+599 
-604 CKSIYQALPAGAIG
+604 
-618 MFPFESKYDTIT
+618 
-630 DAPCSK
+630 
-636 GIITIFNPVKYRPL
+636 
-650 LLCQQCISTGSAHA
+650 
-664 YFFVGYANS
+664 
-673 TYDNVTWYRIFN
+673 
-685 GDMTASIPQGG
+685 
-696 TGANTAEQALI
+696 
-707 NLGAAKSADIGDVT
+707 
-721 TLATTDKT
+721 
-729 VVGAINELY
+729 
-738 SLINPGS
+738 

>member
-1 MTTTFITLDVW
+1 MTTKSITLNVW
-12 QPSNIRVKVNQG
+12 QPNDVRVQVNQG
-24 EVNSRFLQ
+24 EVNSRFLEI
-32 VKILDKKKPF
+32 KILDKKKAF

-63 NCEIEKATN
+63 YCEIIDAQKGLINLAM
-72 GIVTLQLTSQMSIV
+72 TSQMSIV

-93 EFHIL
+93 EIDIL

-107 KGLSIEIARCTD
+107 KGLSIEIIRCTD

-124 ESTSEFTALTQ
+124 ESTSEFTV
-135 ALDEVNKVM
+135 LDEALADVKKVM
-144 EAYSE
+144 DAYSE

-174 HGSEYATAKQGE
+174 HGSEYATAAQGE
-186 KADSA
+186 KAESA
-191 VQGIK
+191 IQGIK
-196 ANGLVLPVD
+196 ANGLVLPID
-205 SANAVNLTPENLNVV
+205 SANVVNLTPENLNVV
-220 PIGRTVNNKALSSD
+220 PIGRTVNNKELSSD

-241 VGGASSTQGSKAD
+241 VGGASSAQGSKAD

-264 TAILPDES
+264 MAILPDES

-345 NIGAVPLERN
+345 NIGAVPVERK
-355 INDKALDEDI
+355 INDKALNEDI

-380 EHVPSVQAADNSVF
+380 EHVPSVQAADNSIF

-400 WQPVTPE
+400 WKPVTPK

-428 VNGVHVSPDLN
+428 VNGVYVSPDLN

-460 KSLDA
+460 KNLES
-465 DITLT
+465 DIALT
-470 AADIGAAEINH
+470 AADVWAAEINH

-488 GAATTE
+488 NAATAE
-494 QGSKADSA
+494 QGMKADLA
-502 IQGVKLNGNLLIL
+502 VQGVKLNGSLIIP
-515 DDENVVDIEV
+515 DAENVVDIEV
-525 SEVSG
+525 SELGG
-530 ATAAQGAK
+530 ATAEQGAK
-538 ADSAI
+538 ADSAL
-543 QGVKING
+543 QGVKVNGTLLEADSQNIVDVIVSGGGGSSSVTYTAEIGTNWVAAETGEYTQTVVVNGILATDNPIVDVVLDTAKNTALSQLEAWSLISKIETSNG
-550 SLITPD
+550 SITVTCLEEAPTTAILIQIK
-556 DENVVDIE
+556 VV
-564 VSEVVPIEKGGTGA
+564 
-578 TTVEQAWQN
+578 
-587 LKIYTDVSQLGL
+587 
-599 SFKTT
+599 
-604 CKSIYQALPAGAIG
+604 
-618 MFPFESKYDTIT
+618 
-630 DAPCSK
+630 
-636 GIITIFNPVKYRPL
+636 R
-650 LLCQQCISTGSAHA
+650 
-664 YFFVGYANS
+664 
-673 TYDNVTWYRIFN
+673 
-685 GDMTASIPQGG
+685 
-696 TGANTAEQALI
+696 
-707 NLGAAKSADIGDVT
+707 
-721 TLATTDKT
+721 
-729 VVGAINELY
+729 
-738 SLINPGS
+738 

>member
-1 MTTTFITLDVW
+1 MTTKSITLNVW
-12 QPSNIRVKVNQG
+12 QPNDVRVQVNQG
-24 EVNSRFLQ
+24 EVNSRFLEI
-32 VKILDKKKPF
+32 KILDKKKAF

-63 NCEIEKATN
+63 DCEIEKATN

-196 ANGLVLPVD
+196 ANGLVLPID
-205 SANAVNLTPENLNVV
+205 SANAVNLTPKNLNVV
-220 PIGRTVNNKALSSD
+220 PIGRTVNNKELSSD

-241 VGGASSTQGSKAD
+241 VGGASSAQGSKAD

-264 TAILPDES
+264 MAILPDES

-301 ITALDIGAAS
+301 ITALDISAAS

-345 NIGAVPLERN
+345 NIGAVPVERK
-355 INDKALDEDI
+355 INDKALNEDI

-380 EHVPSVQAADNSVF
+380 EHVPSVQAADNSIF

-400 WQPVTPE
+400 WKPVTPK

-428 VNGVHVSPDLN
+428 VNGVYVSPDLN

-460 KSLDA
+460 KNLES
-465 DITLT
+465 DIALT
-470 AADIGAAEINH
+470 AADVWAAEINH

-488 GAATTE
+488 NAATAE
-494 QGSKADSA
+494 QGMKADLA
-502 IQGVKLNGNLLIL
+502 VQGVKLNGSLIIP
-515 DDENVVDIEV
+515 DAENVVDIEV
-525 SEVSG
+525 SELGG
-530 ATAAQGAK
+530 ATAEQGAK
-538 ADSAI
+538 ADSAL
-543 QGVKING
+543 QGVKVNGTLLEADSQNIVDVIVSGGGGSSSVTYTAEIGTNWVAAETGEYTQTVVVNGILATDNPIVDVVLDTAKNTALSQLEAWSLISKIETSNG
-550 SLITPD
+550 SITVTCLEEAPTTAILIQIK
-556 DENVVDIE
+556 VV
-564 VSEVVPIEKGGTGA
+564 
-578 TTVEQAWQN
+578 
-587 LKIYTDVSQLGL
+587 
-599 SFKTT
+599 
-604 CKSIYQALPAGAIG
+604 
-618 MFPFESKYDTIT
+618 
-630 DAPCSK
+630 
-636 GIITIFNPVKYRPL
+636 R
-650 LLCQQCISTGSAHA
+650 
-664 YFFVGYANS
+664 
-673 TYDNVTWYRIFN
+673 
-685 GDMTASIPQGG
+685 
-696 TGANTAEQALI
+696 
-707 NLGAAKSADIGDVT
+707 
-721 TLATTDKT
+721 
-729 VVGAINELY
+729 
-738 SLINPGS
+738 

>member
-1 MTTTFITLDVW
+1 MTTKSITLNVW
-12 QPSNIRVKVNQG
+12 QPNDVRVQVNQG
-24 EVNSRFLQ
+24 EVNSRFLEI
-32 VKILDKKKPF
+32 KILDKKKAF
-42 NLTGKTVIFYAT
+42 NLAGKTVIFYAT

-63 NCEIEKATN
+63 YCEIIDAQKGLINLAM
-72 GIVTLQLTSQMSIV
+72 TSQMSIV

-93 EFHIL
+93 EIDIL

-107 KGLSIEIARCTD
+107 KGLSIEIIRCTD

-124 ESTSEFTALTQ
+124 ESTSEFTV
-135 ALDEVNKVM
+135 LDEALADVKKVM
-144 EAYSE
+144 DAYSE

-174 HGSEYATAKQGE
+174 HGSEYATAAQGE
-186 KADSA
+186 KAESA
-191 VQGIK
+191 IQGIK
-196 ANGLVLPVD
+196 ANGLVLPID
-205 SANAVNLTPENLNVV
+205 SANVVNLTPENLNVV
-220 PIGRTVNNKALSSD
+220 PIGRTVNNKELSSD

-241 VGGASSTQGSKAD
+241 VGGASSAQGSKAD

-264 TAILPDES
+264 MAILPDES

-292 EKALSSNIT
+292 EKALSRNIT

-345 NIGAVPLERN
+345 NIGAVPVERK
-355 INDKALDEDI
+355 INDKALNEDI

-380 EHVPSVQAADNSVF
+380 EHVPSVQAADNSIF

-400 WQPVTPE
+400 WKPVTPK

-428 VNGVHVSPDLN
+428 VNGVYVSPDLN

-460 KSLDA
+460 KNLES
-465 DITLT
+465 DIALT
-470 AADIGAAEINH
+470 AADVWAAEINH

-488 GAATTE
+488 NAATAK
-494 QGSKADSA
+494 QGMKADLA
-502 IQGVKLNGNLLIL
+502 VQGVKLNGSLIIP
-515 DDENVVDIEV
+515 DAENVVDIEV
-525 SEVSG
+525 SELGG
-530 ATAAQGAK
+530 ATAEQGAK
-538 ADSAI
+538 ADSAL
-543 QGVKING
+543 QGVKVNGTLLEADSQNIVDVIVSGGGGSSSVTYTAEIGANWVAAETGEYTQTVVVNGILATDNPIVDVVLDTAKNTALSQLEAWSLISKIETSNG
-550 SLITPD
+550 SITVTCLEEAPTIAIPIQLK
-556 DENVVDIE
+556 VV
-564 VSEVVPIEKGGTGA
+564 K
-578 TTVEQAWQN
+578 
-587 LKIYTDVSQLGL
+587 
-599 SFKTT
+599 
-604 CKSIYQALPAGAIG
+604 
-618 MFPFESKYDTIT
+618 
-630 DAPCSK
+630 
-636 GIITIFNPVKYRPL
+636 
-650 LLCQQCISTGSAHA
+650 
-664 YFFVGYANS
+664 
-673 TYDNVTWYRIFN
+673 
-685 GDMTASIPQGG
+685 
-696 TGANTAEQALI
+696 
-707 NLGAAKSADIGDVT
+707 
-721 TLATTDKT
+721 
-729 VVGAINELY
+729 
-738 SLINPGS
+738 

>member
-1 MTTTFITLDVW
+1 MTTKSITLNVW
-12 QPSNIRVKVNQG
+12 QPNDVRVQVNQG
-24 EVNSRFLQ
+24 EVNSRFLEI
-32 VKILDKKKPF
+32 KILDKKKAF
-42 NLTGKTVIFYAT
+42 NLAGKTVIFYAT

-63 NCEIEKATN
+63 YCEIIDAQKGLINLAM
-72 GIVTLQLTSQMSIV
+72 TSQMSIV

-93 EFHIL
+93 EIDIL

-107 KGLSIEIARCTD
+107 KGLSIEIIRCTD

-124 ESTSEFTALTQ
+124 ESTSEFTV
-135 ALDEVNKVM
+135 LDEALADVKKVM
-144 EAYSE
+144 DAYSE

-174 HGSEYATAKQGE
+174 HGSEYATAAQGE
-186 KADSA
+186 KAESA
-191 VQGIK
+191 IQGIK
-196 ANGLVLPVD
+196 ANGLVLPID
-205 SANAVNLTPENLNVV
+205 SANVVNLTPENLNVV
-220 PIGRTVNNKALSSD
+220 PIGRTVNNKELSSD

-241 VGGASSTQGSKAD
+241 VGGASSAQGSKAD
-254 SAIQGIRGNG
+254 SAIQEIRGNG

-345 NIGAVPLERN
+345 NIGAVPVERK
-355 INDKALDEDI
+355 INDKALNEDI

-380 EHVPSVQAADNSVF
+380 EHVPSVQAADNSIF

-400 WQPVTPE
+400 WEPVTPK

-428 VNGVHVSPDLN
+428 VNGVYVSPDLN

-460 KSLDA
+460 KNLES
-465 DITLT
+465 DIALT
-470 AADIGAAEINH
+470 AADVWAAEINH

-488 GAATTE
+488 NAATAE
-494 QGSKADSA
+494 QGMKADLA
-502 IQGVKLNGNLLIL
+502 VQGVKLNGSLIIP
-515 DDENVVDIEV
+515 DAENVVDIEV
-525 SEVSG
+525 SELGG
-530 ATAAQGAK
+530 ATAEQGAK
-538 ADSAI
+538 ADSAL
-543 QGVKING
+543 QGVKVNGTLLEADSQNIVDVIVSGGGGSSSVTYTAEIGTNWVAAETGEYTQTVVVNGILATDNPIVDVVLDTAKNTALSQLEAWSLISKIETSNG
-550 SLITPD
+550 SITVTCLEEAPTTAILIQIK
-556 DENVVDIE
+556 VV
-564 VSEVVPIEKGGTGA
+564 
-578 TTVEQAWQN
+578 
-587 LKIYTDVSQLGL
+587 
-599 SFKTT
+599 
-604 CKSIYQALPAGAIG
+604 
-618 MFPFESKYDTIT
+618 
-630 DAPCSK
+630 
-636 GIITIFNPVKYRPL
+636 R
-650 LLCQQCISTGSAHA
+650 
-664 YFFVGYANS
+664 
-673 TYDNVTWYRIFN
+673 
-685 GDMTASIPQGG
+685 
-696 TGANTAEQALI
+696 
-707 NLGAAKSADIGDVT
+707 
-721 TLATTDKT
+721 
-729 VVGAINELY
+729 
-738 SLINPGS
+738 